1 MFIVLRFNSVRLYF
15 IQRGLCLSE
24 SLLSLRF
31 FFWFFNLFSWE
42 RAKANRT
49 SCMLCKK
56 REGAESFE
64 FSLVLFWLS
73 YIWHIGC
80 GCEKLG
86 SVNAS

>member
-1 MFIVLRFNSVRLYF
+1 MFIVLRFNGVRLYF

-24 SLLSLRF
+24 SHLNLRF
-31 FFWFFNLFSWE
+31 FFVVFNKE

-49 SCMLCKK
+49 SYMLCKK

-73 YIWHIGC
+73 YIWHLDVDVKI
-80 GCEKLG
+80 
-86 SVNAS
+86 